1 MKHKDTHVMAYRM
14 KKEVWAKLTHMK
26 AEGKIKSYQ
35 DVIDAALDMMIE
47 RLERRKT
54 K

>member
-1 MKHKDTHVMAYRM
+1 MKDRNAHVMAYRM
-14 KKEVWAKLTHMK
+14 KKEVWVKLTHMK
-26 AEGKIKSYQ
+26 ADGRIKSYQ